1 MKCINFVSS
10 FWFWLVVR
18 CCPSYDRVDRLR
30 FAGMENHK
38 VMFEHGF
45 LSFRMKYTQ
54 CHKGLC
60 CVNVVFFS
68 LLWLLSDS
76 HIKCLANGD
85 RLLWTS
91 DENNELKVEKKS
103 ENHHQVSPTTVPL
116 PFEPEWR
123 FNWNVYGCAVKLRQ
137 DGLIQKGE
145 ELHFSPL
152 QPTNHSNV
160 IHATQPLITRNRRF
174 TLRLFECQTN
184 QVFLGSALERK
195 HKYKSV
201 INYSDLFQVKCNA
214 FIFIARSTF
223 ITFLCCVWVG
233 DFFFCF
239 CLCLRTGS
247 IHCICIDIE
256 CGLWT
261 GVCNAIHRWCS
272 LHFNKPNRRCFV
284 LYFALKMATEH
295 NGNVIFVFDT
305 ERKLT

>member
-1 MKCINFVSS
+1 MLF
-10 FWFWLVVR
+10 
-18 CCPSYDRVDRLR
+18 
-30 FAGMENHK
+30 
-38 VMFEHGF
+38 
-45 LSFRMKYTQ
+45 
-54 CHKGLC
+54 
-60 CVNVVFFS
+60 FFS

-76 HIKCLANGD
+76 HIKCLAHGD

-91 DENNELKVEKKS
+91 DENNELKEEKRG

-152 QPTNHSNV
+152 QPTNHSIV

-184 QVFLGSALERK
+184 QVFLGSALELK

-223 ITFLCCVWVG
+223 ITFLCCVCVLEISFSVSVCVSG
-233 DFFFCF
+233 PAAFIAFALILNVDCE
-239 CLCLRTGS
+239 L
-247 IHCICIDIE
+247 E
-256 CGLWT
+256 CA
-261 GVCNAIHRWCS
+261 CNAIQQWYS

-284 LYFALKMATEH
+284 LYFALEMATEH